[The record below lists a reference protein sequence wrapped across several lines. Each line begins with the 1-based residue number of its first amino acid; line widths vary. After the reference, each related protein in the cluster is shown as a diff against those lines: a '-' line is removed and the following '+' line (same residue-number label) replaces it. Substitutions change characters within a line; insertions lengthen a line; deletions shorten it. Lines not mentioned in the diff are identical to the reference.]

1 MFWESNPRKFLGV
14 RGTQMTPNPSS
25 AVRPTPG
32 QKRAMRAMLR
42 SLLGKFDFNRLCL
55 GIKVGTVEDDV
66 LEVLVPAEN
75 CAADIKLHHSEEIGV
90 AAEYALGHPIR
101 KVNVLSKM

>member
-1 MFWESNPRKFLGV
+1 
-14 RGTQMTPNPSS
+14 MTPIPSRGE
-25 AVRPTPG
+25 VRPTSG
-32 QKRAMRAMLR
+32 QKRAMRTMLR
-42 SLLGKFDFNRLCL
+42 ILVGRFDFNRLCL

-75 CAADIKLHHSEEIGV
+75 CAADIKLHHSDEIAV

-101 KVNVLSKM
+101 KVNVLSKD